1 MFPTTFA
8 CSIFVTAKRRNSLL
22 PPQMPHYKIVAGL
35 QSRPA
40 LNGTAVEMRQL
51 DETSGRHMVRTADG
65 EMIKLKAQNLVAFAD
80 AGVSDM
86 RERGNAAFTA
96 KRFYEAIEWYT
107 AAISPGDSRPKA
119 NRAAA
124 FLEVGDYGACE
135 KDVADALL
143 LVEPD
148 AAAKLYC
155 RLAKAQA
162 YAGKYDEALESFM
175 KVSGE
180 VDTTSAQLQ
189 AALHRIRDQ
198 APDCCPYQASEL
210 PSCRAGPITACEF
223 YTISN
228 EDPKS
233 ALGGRFVQ
241 HVEQADRVA
250 LDGSRIVRIFFGG
263 VGDGRHVLSTLIDLR
278 RRLPSHAPPVE
289 MTLNDVKAE
298 TLARD
303 LLLLTLLHDLGVSLA
318 GGDARHGARGGAR
331 GDARHGAGGGADS
344 MESNSPAAMAALQ
357 LYYVYLGVFVPPEQH
372 ARLSTAIHRLA
383 SSEAPP
389 SLVSCSEV
397 TWRAL
402 RGVFQGW
409 ATSPLLTVPLVDS
422 MYNVSPDD
430 GGELARDYAGT
441 AGAPQLAAMEE
452 ERRRGFIEYV
462 QQCDESTLNAM
473 PGVPG
478 ATAAEKRA
486 AMLSMANSPEFGEID
501 RSSSSGD
508 PCSLSAEY
516 KREFVFWAHSK
527 LLPLPDSWRTAHGC
541 ESYGGTNGVAS
552 AKEYDGAAQKQLGRL
567 RARSGRLGQLWHP
580 NVTLV
585 DVPYIGAQCGGLPCP
600 PQELYLEPFKIVQ
613 QLATGLGPLD
623 GRSLFHSTI
632 STFRPAARAL
642 ADLLAG
648 GQVKLSLEVGDAH
661 AAFERVTGQ
670 GAPLCTFD
678 RIYLSNVPDYTSM
691 LNAFLYFSP
700 ALRRGGRNGDDG
712 DGEERPA
719 VLEHELLLNTLLW
732 SSLEQYVFS
741 STALRPSDYWLLGVR
756 LVSGDHMDRDGKPR
770 WCACD
775 SGECRERFRQ
785 AGRPSVDSWLHRLLL
800 ACVLPPLRDAS
811 GRMRESCPLTLSTVF
826 RAVERLK
833 LRGCPAHWLIDF
845 LNSILAGRLRTA
857 AVPPASSPLTL
868 PESDPCLGRASVI
881 VDLAFCKL
889 EASTLA
895 AVWDARLQLPL
906 SGGAVAAHIRK
917 HTVPLKPSWIP
928 MDRTGLVIAA
938 PVVGLVIADP
948 SFPPVDA
955 MLRRLEQPFAS
966 GGHARELI
974 RQSPPGSCHLL
985 SVVHWNDVAH
995 EATFY
1000 MPAQELASI
1009 TASGSKWVAILVR
1022 TDSWV
1027 ALTSRSAMAAPEA
1040 PASAAAAAAA
1050 APPPP
1055 LPPPATAGAS
1065 DILELN

>member
-1 MFPTTFA
+1 
-8 CSIFVTAKRRNSLL
+8 
-22 PPQMPHYKIVAGL
+22 MPHYKIVAGL

-40 LNGTAVEMRQL
+40 LNGQCVEMRQL
-51 DETSGRHMVRTADG
+51 DEASGRHVVRTADG

-318 GGDARHGARGGAR
+318 GGDARHGA
-331 GDARHGAGGGADS
+331 GGGADS

-452 ERRRGFIEYV
+452 ERRRGFIEFV

-486 AMLSMANSPEFGEID
+486 TMLSMANSPEFGEID

-811 GRMRESCPLTLSTVF
+811 GRLRESCPLSLSTVF

>member
-1 MFPTTFA
+1 
-8 CSIFVTAKRRNSLL
+8 
-22 PPQMPHYKIVAGL
+22 MPHYKIVAGL

-51 DETSGRHMVRTADG
+51 DETSGRHVVRTADG

-162 YAGKYDEALESFM
+162 YAGKYDEALESFR

-180 VDTTSAQLQ
+180 VDTASAQLQ

-210 PSCRAGPITACEF
+210 PSCRAGPIAACEF

-318 GGDARHGARGGAR
+318 GGDARHGA
-331 GDARHGAGGGADS
+331 GGGADS
-344 MESNSPAAMAALQ
+344 MEPNSPAAMAALQ
-357 LYYVYLGVFVPPEQH
+357 LYYVYLGVFVPPEQY

-462 QQCDESTLNAM
+462 QQCDESTLMAM

-501 RSSSSGD
+501 RSSSSGIRAA
-508 PCSLSAEY
+508 CRLSTSVSSSSGRTPSCYHCPIRGA
-516 KREFVFWAHSK
+516 RLTDAS
-527 LLPLPDSWRTAHGC
+527 RTAVRMVWLRPKSMTVRHRSSWDGC
-541 ESYGGTNGVAS
+541 V
-552 AKEYDGAAQKQLGRL
+552 
-567 RARSGRLGQLWHP
+567 RARDGWDS
-580 NVTLV
+580 
-585 DVPYIGAQCGGLPCP
+585 CG
-600 PQELYLEPFKIVQ
+600 
-613 QLATGLGPLD
+613 T
-623 GRSLFHSTI
+623 
-632 STFRPAARAL
+632 
-642 ADLLAG
+642 
-648 GQVKLSLEVGDAH
+648 
-661 AAFERVTGQ
+661 
-670 GAPLCTFD
+670 
-678 RIYLSNVPDYTSM
+678 
-691 LNAFLYFSP
+691 
-700 ALRRGGRNGDDG
+700 
-712 DGEERPA
+712 
-719 VLEHELLLNTLLW
+719 
-732 SSLEQYVFS
+732 
-741 STALRPSDYWLLGVR
+741 
-756 LVSGDHMDRDGKPR
+756 
-770 WCACD
+770 
-775 SGECRERFRQ
+775 
-785 AGRPSVDSWLHRLLL
+785 
-800 ACVLPPLRDAS
+800 
-811 GRMRESCPLTLSTVF
+811 RM
-826 RAVERLK
+826 
-833 LRGCPAHWLIDF
+833 
-845 LNSILAGRLRTA
+845 
-857 AVPPASSPLTL
+857 
-868 PESDPCLGRASVI
+868 
-881 VDLAFCKL
+881 
-889 EASTLA
+889 
-895 AVWDARLQLPL
+895 
-906 SGGAVAAHIRK
+906 
-917 HTVPLKPSWIP
+917 
-928 MDRTGLVIAA
+928 
-938 PVVGLVIADP
+938 
-948 SFPPVDA
+948 
-955 MLRRLEQPFAS
+955 
-966 GGHARELI
+966 
-974 RQSPPGSCHLL
+974 
-985 SVVHWNDVAH
+985 
-995 EATFY
+995 
-1000 MPAQELASI
+1000 
-1009 TASGSKWVAILVR
+1009 
-1022 TDSWV
+1022 
-1027 ALTSRSAMAAPEA
+1027 
-1040 PASAAAAAAA
+1040 
-1050 APPPP
+1050 
-1055 LPPPATAGAS
+1055 
-1065 DILELN
+1065 

>member
-1 MFPTTFA
+1 
-8 CSIFVTAKRRNSLL
+8 
-22 PPQMPHYKIVAGL
+22 
-35 QSRPA
+35 
-40 LNGTAVEMRQL
+40 
-51 DETSGRHMVRTADG
+51 
-65 EMIKLKAQNLVAFAD
+65 
-80 AGVSDM
+80 
-86 RERGNAAFTA
+86 
-96 KRFYEAIEWYT
+96 
-107 AAISPGDSRPKA
+107 
-119 NRAAA
+119 
-124 FLEVGDYGACE
+124 
-135 KDVADALL
+135 
-143 LVEPD
+143 
-148 AAAKLYC
+148 
-155 RLAKAQA
+155 
-162 YAGKYDEALESFM
+162 
-175 KVSGE
+175 
-180 VDTTSAQLQ
+180 
-189 AALHRIRDQ
+189 
-198 APDCCPYQASEL
+198 
-210 PSCRAGPITACEF
+210 
-223 YTISN
+223 
-228 EDPKS
+228 
-233 ALGGRFVQ
+233 
-241 HVEQADRVA
+241 
-250 LDGSRIVRIFFGG
+250 
-263 VGDGRHVLSTLIDLR
+263 
-278 RRLPSHAPPVE
+278 
-289 MTLNDVKAE
+289 
-298 TLARD
+298 
-303 LLLLTLLHDLGVSLA
+303 
-318 GGDARHGARGGAR
+318 
-331 GDARHGAGGGADS
+331 
-344 MESNSPAAMAALQ
+344 
-357 LYYVYLGVFVPPEQH
+357 
-372 ARLSTAIHRLA
+372 
-383 SSEAPP
+383 
-389 SLVSCSEV
+389 
-397 TWRAL
+397 
-402 RGVFQGW
+402 
-409 ATSPLLTVPLVDS
+409 
-422 MYNVSPDD
+422 
-430 GGELARDYAGT
+430 
-441 AGAPQLAAMEE
+441 
-452 ERRRGFIEYV
+452 
-462 QQCDESTLNAM
+462 
-473 PGVPG
+473 
-478 ATAAEKRA
+478 
-486 AMLSMANSPEFGEID
+486 
-501 RSSSSGD
+501 
-508 PCSLSAEY
+508 
-516 KREFVFWAHSK
+516 
-527 LLPLPDSWRTAHGC
+527 
-541 ESYGGTNGVAS
+541 VAS

-585 DVPYIGAQCGGLPCP
+585 DVPYLGAQCGGQPCQ
-600 PQELYLEPFKIVQ
+600 PQELYLEPFQIVK

-661 AAFERVTGQ
+661 AAFERVTGH

-712 DGEERPA
+712 DGEERPAVEPA

-770 WCACD
+770 WGACD

-811 GRMRESCPLTLSTVF
+811 RHTRESCPLTLSTVF

-868 PESDPCLGRASVI
+868 PESDPCLGRASAI

-917 HTVPLKPSWIP
+917 HTVPLRPSWIP

-955 MLRRLEQPFAS
+955 LLRRLEQPFAS

-1000 MPAQELASI
+1000 MPAEELASI
-1009 TASGSKWVAILVR
+1009 TASGSKWAAILVR

-1040 PASAAAAAAA
+1040 PAAAAAAAA
-1050 APPPP
+1050 AA
-1055 LPPPATAGAS
+1055 PATAGAS